1 MIKTVFL
8 LMFVCFSYL
17 GKAQTFCDTMFGFS
31 FKLESKLHDS
41 NELFSFEED
50 TIDFYQYK
58 QLSNYVIFDLNCS
71 DSTFEVSSVEEFFD
85 TISGDY
91 IFLQSK
97 DFGNNG
103 NWKLNAVS
111 KIISFKMK
119 NTKKWYSYRLIQ
131 KGSVEDN
138 PFRHPS
144 NVGDCRYLISLI
156 PIKSN

>member
-50 TIDFYQYK
+50 TINFYQYK

-131 KGSVEDN
+131 KGSVGDN

>member
-103 NWKLNAVS
+103 NWKFNAVS

-131 KGSVEDN
+131 KGSVGDN